1 MKHSIRLAI
10 ATYGALLVLSWH
22 SGKISAA
29 DTPAIPDSVET
40 ARQVDRLL
48 AKELFG
54 GQASSQ
60 GEALPLA
67 DDETFARRAYLDLLG
82 EQPSPEQVTAFV
94 LDPSPDKRRA
104 LVDRLLADKHYGQNW
119 ARYWRDV
126 VMYRR
131 SEDRAAG
138 FAPSLV
144 VYLTEKLNEN
154 APWDQVAHDFIAAE
168 GDVRE
173 KGEAIFIFSHLAN
186 PEEVTAEVSRIFLG
200 IQIQCAQCHDHKT
213 DRWKREQFHQL
224 AAFFPRLTVR
234 RDNAADQRGFRVAG
248 SDKAGGRRGPGAP
261 DNVDLEHY
269 MPDLNDPQAKGTLM
283 QPVLF
288 ATGQKL
294 DFGVSDR
301 ERRETLAKWL
311 SAPTNPYFAQ
321 AFVNRMW
328 AELVGR
334 GFCEPVDDMGPDH
347 KPIAPETLGYLAAQF
362 TASGYDVKWL
372 LRTVMAS
379 DAYQRQVRSRVSLA
393 GEPFIA
399 SCPQR
404 LRADQLFN
412 AIVSVL
418 GIDEQGRSPTDG
430 AASRAAAGGPTAA
443 MAADDGKK
451 AETAQDGEAKKENPK
466 KKPNDAQRRRLALQG
481 PRAQANQMFGY
492 DPSEDRDEVAGSIP
506 QALWMMNSEL
516 TNRSLSN
523 GPTLRVL
530 LERQRDDEALTVDLY
545 LRCLAREPK
554 PAELKTCLDYIRTA
568 PSRQEAFEDILWSL
582 INSTEFLYRK

>member
-1 MKHSIRLAI
+1 MKYSIWLAI
-10 ATYGALLVLSWH
+10 TSGVAVLVLSCR
-22 SGKISAA
+22 SAGVSA
-29 DTPAIPDSVET
+29 GEAAAKVDVRET

-48 AKELFG
+48 AKELYG
-54 GQASSQ
+54 GPPSSQ

-67 DDETFARRAYLDLLG
+67 DDETFARRAHLDLLG
-82 EQPSPEQVTAFV
+82 EPPSPEQITAFV
-94 LDPSPDKRRA
+94 LDPSPDKRRV
-104 LVDRLLADKHYGQNW
+104 LVDRLLGDKHYGQNW

-126 VMYRR
+126 VLYRR
-131 SEDRAAG
+131 SDDRVVL
-138 FAPSLV
+138 FARSLV
-144 VYLTEKLNEN
+144 VYLTEQLNEN
-154 APWDQVAHDFIAAE
+154 APWDKIAHDFIAAD
-168 GDVRE
+168 GDIRE
-173 KGEAIFIFSHLAN
+173 KGETIFIFSHLAN

-224 AAFFPRLTVR
+224 AAFFPRLSVR
-234 RDNAADQRGFRVAG
+234 RDNPADQRSFKVTGN
-248 SDKAGGRRGPGAP
+248 DKGGGRRAPGAP
-261 DNVDLEHY
+261 DNVELEHY

-294 DFGVSDR
+294 DLGVADH

-311 SAPTNPYFAQ
+311 TAPTNAYFAQ
-321 AFVNRMW
+321 ALVNRLW

-347 KPIAPETLGYLAAQF
+347 KPVAPETFTYLASQF

-372 LRTVMAS
+372 LRTIMAT
-379 DAYQRQVRSRVSLA
+379 DAYQRQVRSRSALA
-393 GEPFIA
+393 TEPFIA

-412 AIVSVL
+412 AIVGVL
-418 GIDEQGRSPTDG
+418 GVDEQGRPP
-430 AASRAAAGGPTAA
+430 AESRAPRGEQDAMPAEAAKNG
-443 MAADDGKK
+443 DGKK
-451 AETAQDGEAKKENPK
+451 EESTKETSKKDEAKKKAE
-466 KKPNDAQRRRLALQG
+466 ARRRLAAQG
-481 PRAQANQMFGY
+481 PRVQALLTFGY
-492 DPSEDRDEVAGSIP
+492 DPSEDRDDVAGSIP
-506 QALWMMNSEL
+506 QALWMMNSDL
-516 TNRSLSN
+516 TNRMLSS
-523 GPTLRVL
+523 GPTLRTL
-530 LERQRDDEALTVDLY
+530 LERERNDEAVTVELY

-554 PAELKTCLDYIRTA
+554 TAELKTCLEHVQAA